1 MINSARESFSPEEIE
16 DIDIAIKNAEID
28 SSGEI
33 RVHIENICEGEVM
46 NRAKEVFHTLKV
58 EKTKLRN
65 GVLFYLAIQNRKFA
79 ILGDE
84 GINSVVPKNFWDN
97 IKMNMLNHLRD
108 DDFVYGLCES
118 IMMTG
123 EELKKHFP
131 YKKGDVNELPDEIS
145 FGSN

>member
-1 MINSARESFSPEEIE
+1 MTNSAREFFSPEEIE
-16 DIDIAIKNAEID
+16 DIDVAIKNAEID

-33 RVHIENICEGEVM
+33 RVHIENICEGDVM
-46 NRAKEVFHTLKV
+46 DRAKEVFHILEV

-84 GINSVVPKNFWDN
+84 GINVIVPENFWDN

-108 DDFVYGLCES
+108 DDFVNGLCES

-123 EELKKHFP
+123 KELKKHFP
-131 YKKGDVNELPDEIS
+131 YHKGDVNELPDEIS